1 MGYRTFRDS
10 KGTNWHAWDVVPR
23 LEERR
28 ASERRTR
35 PAAPPHSDRRA
46 TDRRVLSGQRA
57 VLSSGYR
64 QGWLCFETDAEK
76 RRLSPIPQDWDRC
89 AAERLEQ
96 YCAQAT
102 SARRLT
108 RNSLSSPL
116 NS

>member
-10 KGTNWHAWDVVPR
+10 KGADWHAWDVVPR

-28 ASERRTR
+28 VNDRRTR

-46 TDRRVLSGQRA
+46 TDRRVLSGPRG

-76 RRLSPIPQDWDRC
+76 RRLTPIPPDWSRC
-89 AAERLEQ
+89 AVERLEQ
-96 YCAQAT
+96 YCAHAT
-102 SARRLT
+102 SARRIST
-108 RNSLSSPL
+108 NSLSSPL
-116 NS
+116 TT